1 MIKITKIN
9 IQLKFKEYQFSR
21 VKATSSVSAIAYTN
35 TAWVDKDVIAI
46 PMKLTVTDRFI
57 EHSWNETNQ
66 QYELNV
72 ESDVIFRKTVKQG
85 ANIGRIHLPNK
96 LIGLDVLIIETP
108 IIEDLY

>member
-9 IQLKFKEYQFSR
+9 IQLQFKEYQFSR

-35 TAWVDKDVIAI
+35 TAWVDKEVITI
-46 PMKLTVTDRFI
+46 PMKLTVTDRLI

-66 QYELNV
+66 QYELDV

-85 ANIGRIHLPNK
+85 ANIGRIHLPNRF
-96 LIGLDVLIIETP
+96 IGLDVLIIEAP
-108 IIEDLY
+108 YIEDLY